1 MKKFNI
7 KSIILGIGIGIVMT
21 SFISIIYLAGSS
33 PGANL
38 TNEEVIKAARQL
50 GMIMSQDSVKAEDII
65 KTENSAR
72 DKNIKQKQNDGSNTF
87 SR

>member
-21 SFISIIYLAGSS
+21 SFISMIYLAGSS
-33 PGANL
+33 PVANL

-50 GMIMSQDSVKAEDII
+50 GMIKSQDSVKAEVSI
-65 KTENSAR
+65 KTE
-72 DKNIKQKQNDGSNTF
+72 K
-87 SR
+87 